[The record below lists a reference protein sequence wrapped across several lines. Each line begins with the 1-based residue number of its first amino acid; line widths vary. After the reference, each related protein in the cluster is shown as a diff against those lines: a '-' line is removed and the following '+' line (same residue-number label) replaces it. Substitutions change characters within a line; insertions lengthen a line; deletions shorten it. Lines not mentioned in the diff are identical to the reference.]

1 MDPYCLL
8 PEPRLG
14 SKHSK
19 MRFGPSVPPEASSAN
34 PPIDVPRWA
43 FPRPESLN
51 STWDISRAQQA
62 INYSPPS
69 STTNAITTATP
80 SSSSTPTAQ
89 QSNSLEPGQ
98 VKIPAAPIAVVCVL
112 ALLIVLGMALWL
124 YKRRNRVSP
133 SAKPPPGFSIDEPG
147 TPSHE
152 SGHDRV
158 GVGGN
163 ESGGPGWMFWKKS
176 GSGGRGKEQSR
187 SDPGKIDAW
196 HYPFEYTPVSVDASP
211 PTGAGHPPVQS
222 TQYLTTPSPRGGPY
236 YDPYV
241 PGSTSRVTLHD
252 ESDAEQRR
260 RERRERRERRAGRGS
275 SETNLLA
282 AVGGRVSGETV
293 RGLHGQTSH
302 TTLRYSPSPTPGG
315 PPGYTPSHRTYPP
328 GLFGGTGTPYVPPTT
343 PTHGRP
349 GGHSPIPPSRNSPI
363 PPSRH
368 SPIPPNPHGHSPIP
382 PNPHGHSPIPSSTS
396 PLPPSTSSNSHQ
408 YTLRPQSPTRQQHPS
423 QTHTFEVQLSPTQ
436 YADLRTRYPEIRVKT
451 RRHRRRDRDRD
462 DGGEGGAGGGGGERR
477 GRPRSWSMPAGER
490 PGPPSP
496 EDQEGEE
503 DDGEGGGGVE
513 DGRPRNG
520 PELAEK
526 YNRRRRRRRGTDAV
540 DVGVGVGVSVREK
553 DLSGVFA
560 SGRLD
565 GGGGRPRAVDGGVS
579 LMGGPPRV
587 R

>member
-1 MDPYCLL
+1 MDPYYLSSRTSTG
-8 PEPRLG
+8 P
-14 SKHSK
+14 KHSK

-69 STTNAITTATP
+69 STTNTITTATP
-80 SSSSTPTAQ
+80 STSSTPTP
-89 QSNSLEPGQ
+89 QSTSLEPGQ

-158 GVGGN
+158 GVGGSG
-163 ESGGPGWMFWKKS
+163 SGGAGWMFWKKS

-211 PTGAGHPPVQS
+211 PTGAGHPPAQA

-282 AVGGRVSGETV
+282 AAGGSGGRVSGETV

-328 GLFGGTGTPYVPPTT
+328 GLFGGTGTPYVPPST
-343 PTHGRP
+343 PTSHGRP

-382 PNPHGHSPIPSSTS
+382 PSTS

-408 YTLRPQSPTRQQHPS
+408 YTLRPQSPTRTQQQQHPS

-436 YADLRTRYPEIRVKT
+436 YADLRTRYPEIRVRT
-451 RRHRRRDRDRD
+451 RRHRRRDRERD
-462 DGGEGGAGGGGGERR
+462 EGGDGVGGGGERR
-477 GRPRSWSMPAGER
+477 GRPRSWSMPAAER

-496 EDQEGEE
+496 DEQEEE
-503 DDGEGGGGVE
+503 DDGEGGGAGGVD

-540 DVGVGVGVSVREK
+540 DVGVGVSVTRK
-553 DLSGVFA
+553 DLSGVVVR
-560 SGRLD
+560 GRVD
-565 GGGGRPRAVDGGVS
+565 VGVVEGGGGRPRAVDGGVS